1 MARRA
6 TTVNGISYS
15 LRDDCDTLLCKLDNA
30 AFESFMEGDYDRSEK
45 LESDR
50 DRLEIAISR
59 NDLETMQ
66 EMLDKYRTMF
76 KRYS

>member
-1 MARRA
+1 MARRT

-30 AFESFMEGDYDRSEK
+30 AFESFMEGEYDRNEK
-45 LESDR
+45 LENDR

-66 EMLDKYRTMF
+66 ELLNEYRGMF
-76 KRYS
+76 KRYR